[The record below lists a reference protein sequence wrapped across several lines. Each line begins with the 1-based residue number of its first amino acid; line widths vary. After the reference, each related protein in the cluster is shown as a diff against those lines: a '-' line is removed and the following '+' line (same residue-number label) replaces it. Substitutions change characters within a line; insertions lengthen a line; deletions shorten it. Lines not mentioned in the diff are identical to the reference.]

1 MKDEILN
8 LLKDEYDALD
18 VMTIYDRLNLK
29 NTEELGT
36 LQNYLY
42 ELVDEMVLYQT
53 KKNKY
58 ILYDKC
64 PNFKKGKIDVKTTGN
79 AFLLQD
85 DKDIFISKKNVS
97 FALDGDYVLV
107 EVIKPETKND
117 LAEGRVIKILKRSE
131 KNIVGVISRNKK
143 GLIFT

>member
-29 NTEELGT
+29 NTEELST

-58 ILYDKC
+58 ILYE
-64 PNFKKGKIDVKTTGN
+64 F
-79 AFLLQD
+79 
-85 DKDIFISKKNVS
+85 
-97 FALDGDYVLV
+97 
-107 EVIKPETKND
+107 
-117 LAEGRVIKILKRSE
+117 
-131 KNIVGVISRNKK
+131 
-143 GLIFT
+143 

>member
-42 ELVDEMVLYQT
+42 EL
-53 KKNKY
+53 NSCH
-58 ILYDKC
+58 IL
-64 PNFKKGKIDVKTTGN
+64 
-79 AFLLQD
+79 L
-85 DKDIFISKKNVS
+85 SS
-97 FALDGDYVLV
+97 
-107 EVIKPETKND
+107 
-117 LAEGRVIKILKRSE
+117 
-131 KNIVGVISRNKK
+131 
-143 GLIFT
+143 